1 MSFGTIGFG
10 SFGLERV
17 SEIFGSVG
25 DWGGV
30 WGGVVSGYSVSRMLS
45 GLFFVLGVYWIF
57 SGISLLLT
65 CFFPSFT
72 TL

>member
-45 GLFFVLGVYWIF
+45 GF
-57 SGISLLLT
+57 
-65 CFFPSFT
+65 
-72 TL
+72 